1 MLLIPVVT
9 VVIVVCAER
18 ENERSESALHSLFG
32 SLSERDLV
40 IEACSFSSPAKPIK
54 SFLVRIPEHERPRN
68 HSACRIFH
76 LSRVIV

>member
-40 IEACSFSSPAKPIK
+40 IEACSFSSTAKPIK
-54 SFLVRIPEHERPRN
+54 SFLVRIPEGMFRSSSKTSTLIPRVLR
-68 HSACRIFH
+68 AG
-76 LSRVIV
+76 